1 MKNWRFWIGI
11 LISAVFLYLA
21 LNKLQL
27 GEFWLAL
34 QKANYWWII
43 PGIAV
48 FFVDVWVRSWRW
60 HYMLRPLKKIP
71 TSVMFPIVNIGYMG
85 NNIYPARAG
94 EVLRAAVLKQR
105 EGVPISASLAT
116 VVIERIFD
124 GVVMLAFVFLN
135 LPELARLTGVSL
147 EIAGL
152 EISIPELAVFGTI
165 LFVGALAA
173 FMLAAMFPRPTEKI
187 VDWTIR
193 RIVPLRF
200 KTQTRDITM
209 RFLTGLE
216 SLRSP
221 FEALMIFFTTVIIWL
236 LETGK
241 YWFVMHAFNFQ
252 VSFFTLML
260 MNGIVNLATT
270 IPAGPGYVGTFDL
283 PGIKVLQAYG
293 IPQAIAASYTL
304 VLHVALWLP
313 ITLVGAY
320 YYFRQPLRW
329 GKDLE
334 QLRDEQGPVS
344 DEGFAPEKQAALKD
358 PASRELPAAEELP
371 AAQEELAAPK
381 KPAAS

>member
-1 MKNWRFWIGI
+1 MKSWRFWVGI

-34 QKANYWWII
+34 QKANYWWLI
-43 PGIAV
+43 PGVAV
-48 FFVDVWVRSWRW
+48 YFVGVWVRSWRW

-71 TSVMFPIVNIGYMG
+71 TATMFPIVAIGYMG

-116 VVIERIFD
+116 VVVERIFD

-152 EISIPELAVFGTI
+152 SISIPQLAVLGTVV
-165 LFVGALAA
+165 FVGALGV
-173 FMLAAMFPRPTEKI
+173 FMLAAMFPKPTEKI
-187 VDWTIR
+187 VDWAIQR
-193 RIVPLRF
+193 VVPQKF
-200 KTQTRDITM
+200 KLQTQNISL

-221 FEALMIFFTTVIIWL
+221 FEALMILFTTVIIWL

-283 PGIKVLQAYG
+283 PGIKVLQAYD
-293 IPQAIAASYTL
+293 IPQAVATSYTL
-304 VLHVALWLP
+304 VLHVALWFP
-313 ITLVGAY
+313 ITLLGAY

-334 QLRDEQGPVS
+334 RLRSDTEPPSGDLPASDDLAGPVNQ
-344 DEGFAPEKQAALKD
+344 APHERGTSQAVQK
-358 PASRELPAAEELP
+358 
-371 AAQEELAAPK
+371 APTET
-381 KPAAS
+381 P